1 MDEFYKSG
9 RGFEALPES
18 CNLTCKT
25 NKTRQLFLHKNSKK
39 ELVAFSSK
47 VYLSL
52 PLKSK
57 K

>member
-9 RGFEALPES
+9 CGFKPES
-18 CNLTCKT
+18 CTLTGKA
-25 NKTRQLFLHKNSKK
+25 NKTKQLFLHKNSKK